1 MSRGY
6 FADMSDLKKHGGK
19 IAMANK
25 NLIPVAVAA
34 KFPTLE
40 VSYSDGTLLKLPLG
54 SDGNVVDP
62 NKLDV
67 PEATLLS
74 LSFRASSQAMNES
87 WSKPFLN
94 TFSDSKNIHLYE
106 VSLVD
111 SWFLSLS
118 PVKRILLRM
127 MKQSNPSENSGALQR
142 RFVYSFGDHYYFR
155 KELQI
160 LNLLTGYV
168 FLLDKFGRIRW
179 QGFGAA
185 TEEELSSLLSC
196 TSNLLEEK

>member
-1 MSRGY
+1 MLKSV
-6 FADMSDLKKHGGK
+6 SDIILVKIKLQSCKHKSLIETYASFHSKYYYDVLLILYLQWTLKYK
-19 IAMANK
+19 
-25 NLIPVAVAA
+25 
-34 KFPTLE
+34 
-40 VSYSDGTLLKLPLG
+40 LK
-54 SDGNVVDP
+54 SI
-62 NKLDV
+62 
-67 PEATLLS
+67 
-74 LSFRASSQAMNES
+74 Q
-87 WSKPFLN
+87 
-94 TFSDSKNIHLYE
+94 

-160 LNLLTGYV
+160 LNLLTGYENLCLLLVPAFEYPFRQYISLKNCIFNRYV